1 LLNQTSGLQNLRT
14 TTPEIYPSPDFVQ
27 LALAAEL
34 SSDPGSK
41 FSYNN
46 KAVNLLVGVVK
57 QASGMRMDQYV
68 ATEVFEPLVIKDFTW
83 TLDRAG
89 NPHGMAGLQI

>member
-1 LLNQTSGLQNLRT
+1 
-14 TTPEIYPSPDFVQ
+14 
-27 LALAAEL
+27 
-34 SSDPGSK
+34 
-41 FSYNN
+41 
-46 KAVNLLVGVVK
+46 VNLLVGVVK